1 MEFFEQKV
9 VSLMRL
15 LSGASIV
22 ATPSRQFPKSKKLP
36 QGLLPS
42 FQIVSTLSAKLASFM
57 TNIAL
62 SVQLDAA
69 IEHTFALVDQARD
82 RSFRA
87 ANTETVHLY
96 GAVGQYL
103 SRKCQFEGLG

>member
-1 MEFFEQKV
+1 
-9 VSLMRL
+9 
-15 LSGASIV
+15 
-22 ATPSRQFPKSKKLP
+22 
-36 QGLLPS
+36 
-42 FQIVSTLSAKLASFM
+42 M

-96 GAVGQYL
+96 GMGSISAVNASSKAWAKVGQDAGAVFTATPV
-103 SRKCQFEGLG
+103 RFERVFSPQPVTHEAGFKLMNVTKNSQRC